1 MRWLKKVLT
10 GRKEGH
16 GGLKEI
22 HAATDLR
29 GAAEK
34 ETTGRWSFVKQR
46 KSGVDGGKRSSDQP
60 PVAVAEPS
68 QGRLCRCAAG
78 VEVRAREEAAAL
90 EIQKAF
96 RGYLARKALRALR
109 SLVKLQALVRGYLV
123 RKQAT
128 TTLHRLQALMRLQAD
143 TYAVKRDSYRK
154 STEQERIV
162 AQDARTK
169 PSHRRRLS
177 DSTDSNYEQRGSP
190 RIVEMDTCQLR
201 CRSSRIPSRHAA
213 ADPAPPLSSPLPCF
227 FYQKPTPSRL
237 HELETPRPQPKTTQN
252 TPRLGALPPA
262 GIICGGV
269 SPAKGRSSCVGGRE
283 SSSSPRYMA
292 DTASSVARTSSRC
305 QSAPRTR
312 QSAHAA
318 PVEPKAPGLAR
329 SGSRKA
335 QPQDSF
341 SFKSSEASR
350 MEDYSEIS
358 DEVTRDYY
366 LDQLW

>member
-1 MRWLKKVLT
+1 M
-10 GRKEGH
+10 
-16 GGLKEI
+16 
-22 HAATDLR
+22 
-29 GAAEK
+29 
-34 ETTGRWSFVKQR
+34 
-46 KSGVDGGKRSSDQP
+46 
-60 PVAVAEPS
+60 
-68 QGRLCRCAAG
+68 
-78 VEVRAREEAAAL
+78 
-90 EIQKAF
+90 
-96 RGYLARKALRALR
+96 
-109 SLVKLQALVRGYLV
+109 
-123 RKQAT
+123 
-128 TTLHRLQALMRLQAD
+128 
-143 TYAVKRDSYRK
+143 
-154 STEQERIV
+154 QERKTSV
-162 AQDARTK
+162 L
-169 PSHRRRLS
+169 PVMMHRRRLS
-177 DSTDSNYEQRGSP
+177 EGGGMDAGFERSGSP